1 MPRPREFNEDEVV
14 DAALELFWDRGY
26 RNATL
31 SRLTHAT
38 RLQKGSLYGAF
49 SDKHSLF
56 LQALERYIEMR
67 RKEADR
73 VLAASA
79 SPLAALRSFLHGI
92 ARDCTGRAGKR
103 GCLVSNTTLEL
114 LPEDEQVG
122 ARIRRNFKEMQAFI
136 ARLIARSQE
145 EGEIRSGINPQRAA
159 RLILTVIQGLRVLGK
174 TSQTREEAR
183 ATVDLLL
190 DGLT

>member
-1 MPRPREFNEDEVV
+1 MPRPREFDENEVIN
-14 DAALELFWDRGY
+14 AALDLFWDRGY
-26 RNATL
+26 HNATL
-31 SRLTHAT
+31 SRLTRAT
-38 RLQKGSLYGAF
+38 RLKKGSLYGAF
-49 SDKHSLF
+49 SDKHTLF
-56 LQALERYIEMR
+56 LRALERYIEMKR
-67 RKEADR
+67 READR

-114 LPEDEQVG
+114 LPEDAEVS
-122 ARIRRNFKEMQAFI
+122 ARIRQNFEEMRTFISELVAQSKEK
-136 ARLIARSQE
+136 
-145 EGEIRSGINPQRAA
+145 GEIRSEIDPSKTA

-190 DGLT
+190 DRLT